1 MTTVD
6 FDHHA
11 PDFRERAPEIYARL
25 REECPVAFTANHGGF
40 WVVSRYDD
48 VFAAAQDQATYS
60 SAFSVVVPPT
70 DVGFLPPLE
79 VDSPDLERY
88 RRMTARFFAPHA
100 VNQIEPS
107 IRATTERAIDRFID
121 RGRAELVAELANPVP
136 AITTMQLLGMEPDA
150 WHCFAEPIHDAS
162 YAPPGSPL
170 FLDAV
175 ERIGGFTDRIAAEID
190 SRIDSPRDDMISQL
204 LADGSAPTRD
214 EVIGL
219 VRMVIFG
226 GMDTVSATM
235 SNVFVRLGRDRD
247 LRGRLIQEPELI
259 PAAVE
264 EFLRLDPPIQGFSR
278 KVRHPCSLAGQQLD
292 PGEVVFLLWAS
303 ANRDESVFDRPE
315 ELLLDRSAN
324 RHMAF
329 GVGPHRCQ
337 GSTLARAEMQ
347 IMLTA
352 LLERLPDYELIEE
365 GVVPP
370 ATIGIANGWMAV
382 GVRFG

>member
-1 MTTVD
+1 MTTID

-11 PDFRERAPEIYARL
+11 ADFRERAPEVYARL
-25 REECPVAFTANHGGF
+25 RRECPIGFTANHGGF

-48 VFAAAQDQATYS
+48 VFAAAHDQTTYS

-88 RRMTARFFAPHA
+88 RRMMARFFTPHA
-100 VNQIEPS
+100 TRRIEPS
-107 IRATTERAIDRFID
+107 IRNTTERAIDRFID

-136 AITTMQLLGMEPDA
+136 AITTMQLLGMDPED
-150 WHCFAEPIHDAS
+150 WHFFAGPLHDAS
-162 YAPPGSPL
+162 YAPPGSPM
-170 FLDAV
+170 FADAV
-175 ERIGGFTDRIAAEID
+175 QRIGGFTDRIAAEVD
-190 SRIDSPRDDMISQL
+190 SRIDSPRADMISQL
-204 LADGSAPTRD
+204 LADESAPTRD
-214 EVIGL
+214 QVIGL

-235 SNVFVRLGRDRD
+235 SNVFVRLGRDPE
-247 LRGRLIQEPELI
+247 LRTRLTQAPELI

-278 KVRHPCSLAGQQLD
+278 KVRQPCSLAGQTLD
-292 PGEVVFLLWAS
+292 PGDVVFLLWAS

-315 ELLLDRSAN
+315 EVLLDRSVN

-337 GSTLARAEMQ
+337 GSTLARAEMR
-347 IMLTA
+347 IMLAA
-352 LLERLPDYELIEE
+352 LLERLRDYELVEE
-365 GVVPP
+365 EVVPP

-382 GVRFG
+382 GVTFG